1 MRYSLKTIEDS
12 GFCRLYSFQEL
23 FAVKLQ
29 KRNLVFILPFGI
41 KDFGRWR
48 IFCVC
53 HGRMCNN
60 ETEYITSCVARLFV
74 AKQAIE
80 TSLSVHARGAKVP
93 SDPAF
98 RGLWRLTSSF
108 VLSTNRF
115 HWVFRMKPLWRV
127 YWRVLETEEKALLAL
142 LPTRRIV

>member
-41 KDFGRWR
+41 KDFGRRR

-74 AKQAIE
+74 AEQVI
-80 TSLSVHARGAKVP
+80 
-93 SDPAF
+93 DPYPLAYYRVATKEPHDLPF
-98 RGLWRLTSSF
+98 CFEQNQGSF
-108 VLSTNRF
+108 AVS
-115 HWVFRMKPLWRV
+115 
-127 YWRVLETEEKALLAL
+127 
-142 LPTRRIV
+142 